1 MPRHGISS
9 DGHKLQCAGH
19 SGQDLMALALT
30 AGVKGHM
37 GAGLKKRTPLSAG
50 SLAQSGRLLLN
61 INTQARSSF
70 GRCSREFGGKPSTAF
85 TGPFRLSLAAPK
97 LQLAPASSS
106 SLSLSLLASP
116 SFFWAWGEVL
126 PLQAWQGDAWRA
138 FSERPRNRAA
148 EQAALACGHV
158 NMIKFN
164 RIHNQIQSMPAD
176 RLG

>member
-1 MPRHGISS
+1 MTRKPLLFPKKNTFLNFIIYNTMPRHGISS

-106 SLSLSLLASP
+106 SLSLSLGLSLVFLGLGRSVATSGLAGRCLE
-116 SFFWAWGEVL
+116 SF
-126 PLQAWQGDAWRA
+126 
-138 FSERPRNRAA
+138 
-148 EQAALACGHV
+148 
-158 NMIKFN
+158 
-164 RIHNQIQSMPAD
+164 
-176 RLG
+176 